1 MSTIIRNTQEG
12 NLKFCSAQLSWHII
26 ESPHVSSDHVPQQ
39 EENWLSDLEMWL
51 CDFEKYYLTFLSGF
65 QVLIFSYTKKRSIGS
80 TFSSLTSVPAL
91 SLYFCHLTLIKF
103 LVSTSLA
110 YILSVIPSQGSQLSQ
125 NEHEARKKSP
135 VCLSK
140 LSKLPK

>member
-1 MSTIIRNTQEG
+1 MSTLIRNIQEG
-12 NLKFCSAQLSWHII
+12 NLKFCSAQLSWHITV
-26 ESPHVSSDHVPQQ
+26 SLHTSSDHMPQQ
-39 EENWLSDLEMWL
+39 EENWLSDLEIWL
-51 CDFEKYYLTFLSGF
+51 CDFGQYCLTFLSGF
-65 QVLIFSYTKKRSIGS
+65 QVLIFSYTKRSVGS
-80 TFSSLTSVPAL
+80 TFSSLTSLPVL
-91 SLYFCHLTLIKF
+91 SLHFCHHTFIKF

-110 YILSVIPSQGSQLSQ
+110 YILSVILSQGSQLSQ